1 MSSALKGGLTAA
13 MLVVL
18 ILLGWAF
25 AEPRLLL
32 DVQETEATLPDL
44 PDTWVG
50 EEIAVLADFQIGM
63 WMDNYDMVERAVA
76 EAIRRRPKVAL
87 IAGDFVYH
95 PDSSKI
101 RKAVR
106 LVRPLADA
114 ETPVFAVLGNHDY
127 ALSSETDSV
136 RTDLAGFLTDQ
147 LEAVGI
153 TVLENESVQLD
164 GVYIV
169 GIGSAWADRSRP
181 QEALE
186 RVPEGAPRIVFMHN
200 PIAYRDL
207 PANSAPLSVAA
218 HTHGG
223 QLRVP
228 FTPSESWLHIARPRE
243 VIADG
248 WAADSMGAAGNR
260 VYVNRGIGFS
270 IVPLRF
276 RCTPELTMIT
286 LRRGSTDLES
296 ASAERLST
304 SAPSR
309 RAASSASPRFCSAY
323 RSTPNSGW
331 PASPSVRCRMTA
343 RSPICI

>member
-1 MSSALKGGLTAA
+1 MPSALKGGITTSA
-13 MLVVL
+13 LVVL
-18 ILLGWAF
+18 MLLGWAF
-25 AEPRLLL
+25 AEPRLIL
-32 DVQETEATLPDL
+32 DVQETDATLPDL
-44 PDTWVG
+44 PEAWMG
-50 EEIAVLADFQIGM
+50 AEIAVLADFQIGM
-63 WMDNYDMVERAVA
+63 WMDNDAMVGRAVQ
-76 EAIRRRPKVAL
+76 EAVHRRPKAAL

-101 RKAVR
+101 REAVR

-114 ETPVFAVLGNHDY
+114 GTPVFAVLGNHDY

-153 TVLENESVQLD
+153 TVLENETVQLD

-181 QEALE
+181 REALE

-200 PIAYRDL
+200 PIVYRDL
-207 PANSAPLSVAA
+207 PPGSAPLTIAA

-228 FTPSESWLHIARPRE
+228 LTPSESWLDIARPRE

-248 WAADSMGAAGNR
+248 WAVDSMGAAGNR
-260 VYVNRGIGFS
+260 AYVNRGIGFS
-270 IVPLRF
+270 LVPLRF

-286 LRRGSTDLES
+286 LRRGSADLES
-296 ASAERLST
+296 PTAERF
-304 SAPSR
+304 R
-309 RAASSASPRFCSAY
+309 
-323 RSTPNSGW
+323 
-331 PASPSVRCRMTA
+331 
-343 RSPICI
+343 